1 MASRYGSVLA
11 SIVASQSIGLAL
23 TVALLLPSG
32 EQLPPLE
39 AQAWAVAAGLSG
51 VAGLGCFYLALSRGT
66 MGLVAPLAALVGA
79 ALPALL
85 SIIAGEHLDN
95 VRLFGIG
102 LALISVVLISLP
114 VGRQTSAERRAVRID
129 VRELPLVLGAG
140 LGFAGFFL
148 FLDRSTAT
156 GAETWWPIAIVR
168 IAGLLAVLAT
178 IVALLFRDRRRP
190 LRARA
195 EHLLGIERA
204 RHLRVGLLTL
214 LPLYLLAGFG
224 DLGGNAFF
232 VLANSLD
239 ALPVAV
245 VLSSLYPVVTTLLA
259 AVFLHERLRPH
270 QLLGIALA
278 VTAVV
283 LIGR

>member
-1 MASRYGSVLA
+1 LASRYSSVLA
-11 SIVASQSIGLAL
+11 SIVASQAIGLGL

-39 AQAWAVAAGLSG
+39 AQAWAVAAGFSG

-66 MGLVAPLAALVGA
+66 MGLVAPLAALLGA
-79 ALPALL
+79 SLPALL
-85 SIIAGEHLDN
+85 SIIAGEHLDDL
-95 VRLFGIG
+95 RLLGIV
-102 LALISVVLISLP
+102 LALIAVVLISLP
-114 VGRQTSAERRAVRID
+114 VGERTAAERRAVRID
-129 VRELPLVLGAG
+129 LRELPMVLGAG

-148 FLDRSTAT
+148 FLDRSTAA
-156 GAETWWPIAIVR
+156 GAETWWPIAVVR
-168 IAGLLAVLAT
+168 VAGLAAVLAA
-178 IVALLFRDRRRP
+178 IILLLFRDRRRP

-204 RHLRVGLLTL
+204 RHLRVGVLSL

-232 VLANSLD
+232 ILANSLD

-270 QLLGIALA
+270 QFLGIALA
-278 VTAVV
+278 VGAVV